1 MRRRDFIGVLITTAA
16 GGWPLDLRAQQARRI
31 GILTLFATDAE
42 TRARIDAFK
51 RSLESYGWTEGKNII
66 FDERILEGAAGQLG
80 PVSAEM
86 VKASPDL
93 ILAVA
98 TPVLVALQKET
109 RTVPLLFVNVS
120 DPVDGGFVQSMA
132 RPGGNVTGF
141 TSFEYSIGGKWVE
154 LLKEVVPSLS
164 RVMVILNPENYTSRS
179 LLRIIESVAPRA
191 GVSVVSARVR
201 NQSQIEPAITEFGSK
216 LHGGLIILPDPLTTA
231 HRAQIAQIAASLRL
245 PSIYAFRFFAVD
257 GGLMSYGTNVLDIFR
272 RAGEYADRI
281 LKGAHVA
288 EMPVQ
293 NPVKYN
299 LTINLKTARIMEL
312 DIPSQMLARADEVIE

>member
-312 DIPSQMLARADEVIE
+312 DIPSQMLARADEGIE